1 MSGSLMSS
9 FGKCCLPDMPL
20 HFTSSYSFREQSQ
33 ELEMERNPLPNLEVT
48 IQMEATLRRAGGAG
62 TMTGLVW
69 AFGDVRKRELDQVK
83 PPSLDFSCDLVY

>member
-1 MSGSLMSS
+1 MRGSLMSS
-9 FGKCCLPDMPL
+9 FGKWCLSDMPL
-20 HFTSSYSFREQSQ
+20 HFTSYPFHEQRQ
-33 ELEMERNPLPNLEVT
+33 ELEIEKNSLSNLEVT